1 MPRVLIVDREEAA
14 QALIER
20 RLGADL
26 IIESATNV
34 QTALDDHNRNS
45 YEVVVWNTMSA
56 PSPCSTPVRILKK
69 FLKNHV
75 GTRAI
80 VLSDV
85 KEPEIIRMRSLPC
98 EWLKQPVDETE
109 LIARIEST
117 AHSKAPLRGGLSGT
131 ANLVVPVEF
140 EGIL

>member
-20 RLGADL
+20 RLGTDL
-26 IIESATNV
+26 IIESAPNV
-34 QTALDDHNRNS
+34 QAALDNHNRNS

-56 PSPCSTPVRILKK
+56 PAACSTPVRILKK
-69 FLKNHV
+69 FLKNHA

-98 EWLKQPVDETE
+98 EWLK
-109 LIARIEST
+109 
-117 AHSKAPLRGGLSGT
+117 
-131 ANLVVPVEF
+131 
-140 EGIL
+140 